1 MHVHVQPP
9 VKWKDSC
16 SIVIG
21 VLLKQELENLHTW
34 RESKGGRERGGGGRG
49 GGREDPYEFVAR
61 CFSQVLTKFPW
72 ALFNVGITA
81 VCFAL
86 PALIWK

>member
-16 SIVIG
+16 LMVIG

-34 RESKGGRERGGGGRG
+34 REREQGREGGREREGGPGGRTP
-49 GGREDPYEFVAR
+49 R
-61 CFSQVLTKFPW
+61 SL
-72 ALFNVGITA
+72 
-81 VCFAL
+81 L
-86 PALIWK
+86 PGASVKY